1 MARWAPAKA
10 DILDELVG
18 EIQHNY
24 SRGRVAVAVDG
35 LTGSG
40 TGLFAD
46 ELAEAFRR
54 SGAQV
59 VRASIGDFQVVA
71 QPEGEAA
78 GSRFYAEAH
87 DYDAFKEQLARP
99 FRREK
104 PFTLTPG
111 GEPQELEGDAVL
123 IVDGVF
129 LLRPELIGSWSST
142 VVLFVPAEEAFGR
155 AGLDPSS
162 ARAAAERLYLDR
174 VQPRVKAIAKVDN
187 TDPVHPRRTFADSC

>member
-24 SRGRVAVAVDG
+24 PRGRVTVAVDG

-40 TGLFAD
+40 TGPFAD
-46 ELAEAFRR
+46 DLADAFRR
-54 SGAQV
+54 RGTQV
-59 VRASIGDFQVVA
+59 VRASIADFPAALPQGD
-71 QPEGEAA
+71 AA
-78 GSRFYAEAH
+78 VPRFYAEAH
-87 DYDAFKEQLARP
+87 DYDAFKDQLARP

-104 PFTLTPG
+104 PFALVPG
-111 GEPQELEGDAVL
+111 GDPRTLEGDAVL

-142 VVLFVPAEEAFGR
+142 VVLFVPADEAFAR

-162 ARAAAERLYLDR
+162 IRAQAEELYLDR
-174 VQPRVKAIAKVDN
+174 VQPRVKAIANVDN
-187 TDPVHPRRTFADSC
+187 TDPEHPRRTFADSC

>member
-24 SRGRVAVAVDG
+24 SRGRVTIAVDG

-40 TGLFAD
+40 TGPFAD

-59 VRASIGDFQVVA
+59 VRASIDAFQVA
-71 QPEGEAA
+71 SPEGDTAA
-78 GSRFYAEAH
+78 SRFYAEAY
-87 DYDAFKEQLARP
+87 DYDAFKDQLARP

-104 PFTLTPG
+104 PFALTPRG
-111 GEPQELEGDAVL
+111 KPKNLEGDAVL

-142 VVLFVPAEEAFGR
+142 VVLFVPADDAFAR
-155 AGLDPSS
+155 AGLDASS
-162 ARAAAERLYLDR
+162 VRARAEHLYLDR
-174 VQPRVKAIAKVDN
+174 VQPRVKAIANVDN
-187 TDPVHPRRTFADSC
+187 TDPEHPRRTFADSC